1 MDITTEQVTNVG
13 EHGQTKLNYYDTK
26 MRYKN
31 LKNEV
36 HCLEK
41 KKKVVLKEDIPAEE
55 KESITNQLGSKQN
68 ELEQAKEFYYE
79 IVGDDD
85 SCPCDGCS
93 YEIADCLQTPLDLTH
108 NFQSLIAHC
117 PEPPKD
123 IFPLNITQQRSEL
136 INATNTFIVLNS
148 VNAVVSKL
156 AIKGDMALVVKKGKI
171 NVLCCYICATFS
183 SLNDLFIGGN
193 NLIDVKSLS
202 INCSKVYPSSI
213 HIAINSKLHSQ
224 KLSIS
229 GSSVLFT
236 ESMKTNMSGPLIQT
250 NELHTTRPLS
260 LQIVDRLKP
269 QQCISIIQSPSLRK
283 YPKTMKFN
291 IDQDALTFIQLPVQK
306 GYLVEGK
313 NGMKISKY
321 FEHKNK
327 NVQFPCPHG
336 FKCQSPQQKEYIILP
351 MKDEQVIYPLEDID
365 KDYLINK
372 TIVQPDELMREDYI
386 YYLGMNSEKQIR
398 IHFKHHEKYGVQ
410 GKKFGK
416 KSKMVY
422 QLYYNVSDMNLPDGA
437 IVYSQEF
444 KKKSDIS
451 FPLLNDEIITIP
463 AHYFAKGGKYPLK
476 NFEVWR
482 MEGEDYM
489 VLNKHSQLNMFS
501 FYTTTDYKLT
511 RVDDQLLV
519 CNPKELKPK
528 VVEPTVESNSTNT
541 TNSTTDVPQQQ
552 EQTPE
557 QELKVEV

>member
-1 MDITTEQVTNVG
+1 MFFILILGACAQ
-13 EHGQTKLNYYDTK
+13 HCLLRDTK
-26 MRYKN
+26 K
-31 LKNEV
+31 
-36 HCLEK
+36 EK
-41 KKKVVLKEDIPAEE
+41 
-55 KESITNQLGSKQN
+55 
-68 ELEQAKEFYYE
+68 FYYE

-171 NVLCCYICATFS
+171 NVLDATYGETNLTIPKNKHNGSINIDSATFS

-313 NGMKISKY
+313 N
-321 FEHKNK
+321 
-327 NVQFPCPHG
+327 
-336 FKCQSPQQKEYIILP
+336 EYIILP

-437 IVYSQEF
+437 I
-444 KKKSDIS
+444 KSDIS